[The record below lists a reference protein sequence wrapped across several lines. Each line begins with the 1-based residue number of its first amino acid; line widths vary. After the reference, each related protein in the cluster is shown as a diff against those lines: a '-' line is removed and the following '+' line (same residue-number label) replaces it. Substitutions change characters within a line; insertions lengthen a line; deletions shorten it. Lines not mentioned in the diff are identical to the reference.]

1 MLHKACEERAGDCRR
16 RRFIGCS
23 SRFVGIECSV
33 CSIPV
38 QCSTAPHCLPLSNYI
53 STPVRKNI
61 VNFPFARAVS
71 PLFPF
76 FHPHPSPVMSKR
88 PCGVSGCSAAGTK
101 VCTGCGEVGYCSK
114 EHQIAHWKTH
124 KTTCKQK
131 HKSAAASA
139 SRGEEIPVTWEDQ
152 SRINDFSRLNLQLSK
167 LDDELRDA
175 RREKENLK
183 DANDEIDMLLD
194 DDACKVKIGEVF
206 IDVSNDDANEF
217 VSERKQQ
224 IDDRVAELDR
234 KREEIT
240 KKMDTLK
247 AMLYTKFGKQINLE
261 NAEQTRDD

>member
-1 MLHKACEERAGDCRR
+1 
-16 RRFIGCS
+16 
-23 SRFVGIECSV
+23 
-33 CSIPV
+33 
-38 QCSTAPHCLPLSNYI
+38 
-53 STPVRKNI
+53 
-61 VNFPFARAVS
+61 
-71 PLFPF
+71 
-76 FHPHPSPVMSKR
+76 
-88 PCGVSGCSAAGTK
+88 
-101 VCTGCGEVGYCSK
+101 
-114 EHQIAHWKTH
+114 
-124 KTTCKQK
+124 
-131 HKSAAASA
+131 
-139 SRGEEIPVTWEDQ
+139 VTWEDQ